1 MTVLLGTAAAF
12 FCKGIAVAHKIG
24 NFGYLA
30 ALIEWARIQ
39 MSFFLFKPQYFV
51 LHIKYFH
58 FIHPSVFAEY
68 FYDFKRL
75 FGVAYPLE
83 RRFDRTGAVGI
94 AVHNRFHRLPKING
108 DTVIFKSS
116 RAPSLMTLCVNLA
129 HSEQNVEKAAPFPQ
143 PCRRRQIRRP
153 FYPRLQALK
162 EEPLPCRQ
170 R

>member
-1 MTVLLGTAAAF
+1 MTVLLGNGGRL

-30 ALIEWARIQ
+30 ALIG
-39 MSFFLFKPQYFV
+39 MGKNTNVLFLFKPQYFV

-75 FGVAYPLE
+75 FVAYPLE

-116 RAPSLMTLCVNLA
+116 RAPSLMTLV
-129 HSEQNVEKAAPFPQ
+129 
-143 PCRRRQIRRP
+143 
-153 FYPRLQALK
+153 
-162 EEPLPCRQ
+162 
-170 R
+170 

>member
-1 MTVLLGTAAAF
+1 
-12 FCKGIAVAHKIG
+12 
-24 NFGYLA
+24 
-30 ALIEWARIQ
+30 
-39 MSFFLFKPQYFV
+39 MSFSLFKPQYFV

-129 HSEQNVEKAAPFPQ
+129 HSEQNVEKAAPLPATLSAAANPQ
-143 PCRRRQIRRP
+143 AVLPAFTSFKRG
-153 FYPRLQALK
+153 AT
-162 EEPLPCRQ
+162 PCRQ